1 MLNIKSVIEKLNS
14 KHTQS
19 EEVAIHISKKDFK
32 AVVEAIMGKK
42 LTIDEGNQDAVN
54 QIWLYLNRKSEFI
67 GDLNKGI
74 CLFGPKGTC
83 KTTLLKALNECLTGT
98 ELKCKFQ
105 SIPQLSDDFEKSG
118 VEVLEQYKKSNMV
131 VNSPSFRGIKR
142 CHVIADDIGREK
154 MTAQSYGDKRGVG
167 STFIYDRY
175 ILWQDHRVLTHFTT
189 NFDMTNAVDFSTFSD
204 RYGDL
209 NADRLREMCNFIQI
223 TGESK
228 RG

>member
-1 MLNIKSVIEKLNS
+1 MLNIKSVIDKLNA
-14 KHTQS
+14 KHVQNDLTH
-19 EEVAIHISKKDFK
+19 VNVPKKDFK
-32 AVVEAIMGKK
+32 AVVEALMGKK
-42 LTIDEGNQDAVN
+42 LIIDEFNQDAIN
-54 QIWLYLNRKSEFI
+54 QVWLYLNQKSEFN

-83 KTTLLKALNECLTGT
+83 KTTLLKAMNECLTGT

-105 SIPQLSDDFEKSG
+105 SIPQLSDEFEKSG
-118 VEVLEQYKKSNMV
+118 VEVLDTFKKSNQL
-131 VNSPSFRGIKR
+131 VNSPSFKGIKR

-154 MTAQSYGDKRGVG
+154 VSAQSFADKRGVG
-167 STFIYDRY
+167 ATFIYDRY

-189 NFDMTNAVDFSTFSD
+189 NFDMTSVVDFETFSN

-223 TGESK
+223 GGESK